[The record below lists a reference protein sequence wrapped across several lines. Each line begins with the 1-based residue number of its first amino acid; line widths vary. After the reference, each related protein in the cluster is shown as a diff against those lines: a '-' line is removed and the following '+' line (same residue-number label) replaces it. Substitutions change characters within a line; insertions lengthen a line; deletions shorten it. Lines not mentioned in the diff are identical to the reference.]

1 MKREKLTE
9 SALEEKV
16 IKSLQAARATPDGD
30 LIAEMVDTV
39 LKLVGDQTSRGDL
52 KILNR
57 ALKELRYAFKIF
69 APYRRVRKTSIF
81 GSARVAEDNPYYQMG
96 AEFAR
101 LLTEEGF
108 MVITGAGPGI
118 MQSGNEGA
126 GREKSFGVNIRLPFE
141 QKANRMIRGDSKLIN
156 FHFFFT
162 RKLIFVKETD
172 AVAFFPGGFGTH
184 DEAIEILTLMQTG
197 KSQIVPM
204 VFLDLPGSGYW
215 QAWLDFVR
223 KNMLAH
229 GFISEEDLHFFRI
242 FENTEAAVAEIKRF
256 YSNFHSYRF
265 VKRDLLI
272 RLTHA
277 PTPALL
283 EKLNENFRDIL
294 TGKTIRET
302 EPLPEEL
309 EQPDAQKLHRIL
321 VPFNRQSFGRLR
333 QMIDVINS
341 EAQ

>member
-16 IKSLQAARATPDGD
+16 LKSLQAVRATPDGD
-30 LIAEMVDTV
+30 LITEMVETV
-39 LKLVGDQTSRGDL
+39 LKLIGDQTSRGDL

-81 GSARVAEDNPYYQMG
+81 GSARVGEDNPYYRMG

-101 LLTEEGF
+101 RLTEEGF

-162 RKLIFVKETD
+162 RKLVFVKETD

-204 VFLDLPGSGYW
+204 VFIDLPGSGYW

-223 KNMLAH
+223 KNMLAS
-229 GFISEEDLHFFRI
+229 GFISEEDLDFFKV
-242 FENTEAAVAEIKRF
+242 FDNTEAAVAEIKRF

-272 RLTHA
+272 RLTRA
-277 PTPALL
+277 PTPSLL
-283 EKLNENFRDIL
+283 KNLNENFRDIL
-294 TGKTIRET
+294 GGKAIRET

-309 EQPDAQKLHRIL
+309 EQPEAQKLYRIL
-321 VPFNRQSFGRLR
+321 VPFNRRSFGRLR
-333 QMIDVINS
+333 QMIDAINS